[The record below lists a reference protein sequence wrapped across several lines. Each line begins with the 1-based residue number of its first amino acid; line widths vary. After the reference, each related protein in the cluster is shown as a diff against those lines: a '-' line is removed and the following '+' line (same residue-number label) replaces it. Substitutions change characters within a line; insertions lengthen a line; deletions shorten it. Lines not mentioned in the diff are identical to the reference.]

1 MTVSLPPGI
10 VAGGAGPIPVLGQM
24 SVLKPQ
30 PQRGA
35 GLLLVHCAA
44 VCDER
49 PTAYSRLEQVLGDDL
64 ARMLVFALVGPQGRR
79 GSSSP

>member
-1 MTVSLPPGI
+1 
-10 VAGGAGPIPVLGQM
+10 M
-24 SVLKPQ
+24 SIAKPQ

-35 GLLLVHCAA
+35 GLLLVHCPA

-49 PTAYSRLEQVLGDDL
+49 PTAFSRLEEQLGGDL
-64 ARMLVFALVGPQGRR
+64 ARLLVFALVGPQGRR

>member
-1 MTVSLPPGI
+1 
-10 VAGGAGPIPVLGQM
+10 M

-35 GLLLVHCAA
+35 GLLLVNCAA

-49 PTAYSRLEQVLGDDL
+49 PTAYSRLEQVLGGDL
-64 ARMLVFALVGPQGRR
+64 ARMLVVALVGPQGRR